1 MKLKLN
7 LTALNLQMK
16 KKVILF
22 CNFNIDTQRL
32 EGQKLRLNGNEI
44 FLDSW

>member
-32 EGQKLRLNGNEI
+32 EGQKLRLNGKEI